1 MIVKVCGLSDGENI
15 KEVIKAGAN
24 WIGMIFWPQSPRF
37 VSMIRSYAGILPDRG
52 SLNAAAQS
60 KDMRRVGVF
69 VDEMAQN
76 IITRVVN
83 YNLDFIQLHGNEGMT
98 LIDNL
103 RNTLVPSIRKE
114 LGIIKTISISA
125 PEDFRRCDDYEEGID
140 YFLFDTKC
148 AEKGGS
154 GRKFEWQW
162 LNEYRGR
169 RPFLISGGIGPDD
182 VEAVKAITHPLC
194 YGVDINSKFETSPG
208 IKDAEAVRQ
217 FIQTI
222 NNR

>member
-60 KDMRRVGVF
+60 KDIRRVGVF
-69 VDEMAQN
+69 VDEMAKN

-83 YNLDFIQLHGNEGMT
+83 YNHDFIQLHGNEGMT

-114 LGIIKTISISA
+114 LGIIKRS
-125 PEDFRRCDDYEEGID
+125 EE
-140 YFLFDTKC
+140 
-148 AEKGGS
+148 
-154 GRKFEWQW
+154 
-162 LNEYRGR
+162 
-169 RPFLISGGIGPDD
+169 
-182 VEAVKAITHPLC
+182 H
-194 YGVDINSKFETSPG
+194 TS
-208 IKDAEAVRQ
+208 ELQSQR
-217 FIQTI
+217 
-222 NNR
+222 